1 MTKEAET
8 TPETLEN
15 ISFELITKLL
25 NAWRTPKK
33 HSFTFKS
40 KHQEASWKFNA
51 AIKLHSIIIDA
62 MRFHPDLRRLAE
74 LHRVAEEVEQEL
86 AVARK
91 IHPILARTENPNSN
105 TGS

>member
-1 MTKEAET
+1 LVQEPQK
-8 TPETLEN
+8 TPEIKLETLQAV
-15 ISFELITKLL
+15 SFEIITQLTLL
-25 NAWRTPKK
+25 WRSLESVSSRGKGRK
-33 HSFTFKS
+33 FKYGFTL
-40 KHQEASWKFNA
+40 HQ
-51 AIKLHSIIIDA
+51 LIIDA